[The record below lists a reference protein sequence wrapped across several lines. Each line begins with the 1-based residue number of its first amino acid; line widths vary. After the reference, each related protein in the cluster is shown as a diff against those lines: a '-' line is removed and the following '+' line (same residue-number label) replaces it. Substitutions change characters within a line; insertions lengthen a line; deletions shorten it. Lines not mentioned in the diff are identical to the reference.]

1 MKVHQIQVGNMQNF
15 TYIVE
20 DEETSE
26 AIIIDPSWDLVEL
39 EVVIKRNN
47 LKIKY
52 IVNTHHHF
60 DHTLG
65 NEAMAKSTN
74 AKIIQHK
81 ASTLSHDVAV
91 SEGDK
96 IKFGNSE
103 LLVIHTPGHSKGSIS
118 LLYRKD
124 GALFT
129 GDAVP
134 KSGAVPIYEDV
145 AISIQ
150 SIKRLKQIKD
160 LEVLIASWDEPQFR
174 ASVYPFMDKGLQWFQ
189 QIHEAVLAETVG
201 SDALK
206 PEELSVRVLNRLG
219 FPEIPLVP
227 IIVTSIGAHLKL
239 LDHQN
244 IIEI

>member
-39 EVVIKRNN
+39 EVVIKRYN

-65 NEAMAKSTN
+65 NEAMAKSTG

-81 ASTLSHDVAV
+81 TSTLNHDIAV

-103 LLVIHTPGHSKGSIS
+103 LSVIHTPGHSKDSICLIGDGKIFSGDTLFVGNCGRVDLPGGSAKELFHS
-118 LLYRKD
+118 LFDTLYNLND
-124 GALFT
+124 EL
-129 GDAVP
+129 VLY
-134 KSGAVPIYEDV
+134 SGHNY
-145 AISIQ
+145 
-150 SIKRLKQIKD
+150 
-160 LEVLIASWDEPQFR
+160 
-174 ASVYPFMDKGLQWFQ
+174 
-189 QIHEAVLAETVG
+189 G
-201 SDALK
+201 SM
-206 PEELSVRVLNRLG
+206 PTSTLG
-219 FPEIPLVP
+219 QEKKMNFVMQKCSEQEFVEMM
-227 IIVTSIGAHLKL
+227 G
-239 LDHQN
+239 Q
-244 IIEI
+244 